1 MLLIFSCGVVLGVC
15 VGFGVRAVG
24 VILLR
29 PVVGLLALLTGAKPR
44 SFNVVHRHQGPNQI
58 TVLFIKALL
67 GNFESS
73 VKMMKSGTRVF
84 SDLASPL
91 PPPEVGAVAMA
102 AYSSDGGIGERNG
115 AVARARRVR
124 HRRGRDGA
132 ELPM

>member
-1 MLLIFSCGVVLGVC
+1 MLSCNNC
-15 VGFGVRAVG
+15 K
-24 VILLR
+24 
-29 PVVGLLALLTGAKPR
+29 TGAKPR

-91 PPPEVGAVAMA
+91 LRGGPRWRRRLPKRRRRRPGGA
-102 AYSSDGGIGERNG
+102 
-115 AVARARRVR
+115 
-124 HRRGRDGA
+124 
-132 ELPM
+132 